1 MAVADAALLGAE
13 IQEEEGPDYEA
24 LIAFLRD
31 EETRSYDSNL
41 MDERMNAL
49 DYYNGEPFGDEEDGK
64 SQIVTRDV
72 AEVIDYM
79 TVSLLRTMVSGD
91 QVVEFE
97 HPNKQVAEE
106 ATALVSREFFQ
117 GQDGYSVIHDWIKA
131 GLLEKSSVVK
141 CCIEER
147 APLRRE
153 EVLSVEEIAVMA
165 DQGVQF
171 IQHADMGDGSFA
183 VAWLEPQPPYL
194 QDYVVP
200 NEEHGFAA
208 DARDLDKAC
217 VYSVFKTRKT
227 VSELAEMG
235 FDVSE
240 LSGDNADDF
249 NSLARARDGGNNE
262 TAFDYRTG
270 PNRAVWFYE
279 EYARY
284 DLDGDGIAELLK
296 CQRVGTTML
305 DVEPIDEQPGVI
317 WCPFPMPGRL
327 VGQSLADKVMD
338 IQRTRSVLMRQ
349 GLDNLY
355 QTNNPRWT
363 LSESATGDTTIDD
376 LLTTNRPGGIIRHI
390 GPQGPVPVS
399 LPFSAQSAFEVM
411 EVLNGEKESR
421 TGITRLNQGLDAD
434 TLNKT
439 ATGTALMQAQG
450 QQIEEYL
457 ARNFAEAFARLMLK
471 KFRLLC
477 RFGQPTTI
485 SIDGEEREV
494 DPRQWPEDMN
504 VRVRVGLGTGRKDER
519 VQNRMMLLGLQ
530 KEAAMSDIPIKPEH
544 IFNSV
549 AALVKDLGLGVP
561 TDYWPAPSP
570 EDDQQQQPDPAVIE
584 AQAKAAEAEQK
595 VELERQK
602 AAASLDLERQR
613 SAAQLD
619 LEREKNALKMQIE
632 ADKARQQAELAE
644 QKAAFEAD
652 LARRKMAF
660 QEELAVM
667 QAERQAELAEK
678 QADASIPQNRPG
690 GDLDK

>member
-1 MAVADAALLGAE
+1 MATAPFTFEAEEAA
-13 IQEEEGPDYEA
+13 EEGPDYEA

-31 EETRSYDSNL
+31 EESRSYDSDLN
-41 MDERMNAL
+41 DERMTAL
-49 DYYNGEPFGDEEDGK
+49 DFYNGEPFGDEEDGK

-79 TVSLLRTMVSGD
+79 TVSLVRTMVSGD

-97 HPNKQVAEE
+97 HADKQVAEE
-106 ATALVSREFFQ
+106 ATALCNREFFQ
-117 GQDGYSVIHDWIKA
+117 GQDGYSIVHDWIKA

-153 EVLSVEEIAVMA
+153 AVLSVEEIAVMA
-165 DQGVQF
+165 DQGTQF
-171 IQHADMGDGSFA
+171 IQHADMGGDMFA
-183 VAWLEPQPPYL
+183 VAWLEAQPPYL

-217 VYSVFKTRKT
+217 VYSVFKTKKT
-227 VSELAEMG
+227 VSEIAEMG
-235 FDVSE
+235 FDVSDI
-240 LSGDNADDF
+240 SGDNADDF
-249 NSLARARDGGNNE
+249 NSLARARDSGTNE
-262 TAFDYRTG
+262 SAFDYRTG
-270 PNRAVWFYE
+270 PNRSVWLYE
-279 EYARY
+279 EYCRY
-284 DLDGDGIAELLK
+284 DLNGDGIAELLK
-296 CQRVGTTML
+296 CLRVGAHML
-305 DVEPIDEQPGVI
+305 DVEEIDEQPGVI

-363 LSESATGDTTIDD
+363 VSEASMGDTTIDD
-376 LLTTNRPGGIIRHI
+376 LLTTNRPGGIIRHV
-390 GPQGPVPVS
+390 GPQGPVPVA
-399 LPFSAQSAFEVM
+399 LPFAAQSAFEVM

-434 TLNKT
+434 ALNKT

-471 KFRLLC
+471 KYRLLC
-477 RFGQPTTI
+477 KFGQPTTV
-485 SIDGEEREV
+485 SIDGQERQV
-494 DPRQWPEDMN
+494 DPRTWPQDMN

-519 VQNRMMLLGLQ
+519 IQRRMMLLGLQ

-549 AALVKDLGLGVP
+549 AGLVKDLGLGVP
-561 TDYWPAPSP
+561 TDYWPSP
-570 EDDQQQQPDPAVIE
+570 DDVQEQQEPAPDPALVKVQAD
-584 AQAKAAEAEQK
+584 AQLKAQEQQISATLK
-595 VELERQK
+595 QQQNEYDLQARREK
-602 AAASLDLERQR
+602 ASLEE
-613 SAAQLD
+613 QLA
-619 LEREKNALKMQIE
+619 RE
-632 ADKARQQAELAE
+632 
-644 QKAAFEAD
+644 KAAFEAD
-652 LARRKMAF
+652 LA
-660 QEELAVM
+660 
-667 QAERQAELAEK
+667 ERQFQFESSLAIRQQEFNERMAMQQATARAAETEALPKKRE
-678 QADASIPQNRPG
+678 G